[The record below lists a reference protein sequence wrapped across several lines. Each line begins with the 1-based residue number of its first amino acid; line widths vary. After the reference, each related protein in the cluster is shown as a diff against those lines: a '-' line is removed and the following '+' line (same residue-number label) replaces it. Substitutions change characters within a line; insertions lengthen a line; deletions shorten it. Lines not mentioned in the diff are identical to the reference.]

1 MTNFI
6 AGTVFG
12 IIVGTVGFNGLATM
26 LNGGVQQIQQFS
38 INTTQK

>member
-1 MTNFI
+1 MTKFF

-12 IIVGTVGFNGLATM
+12 IIVGTVGFNGLASM
-26 LNGGVQQIQQFS
+26 LNSGVDQIQQFS